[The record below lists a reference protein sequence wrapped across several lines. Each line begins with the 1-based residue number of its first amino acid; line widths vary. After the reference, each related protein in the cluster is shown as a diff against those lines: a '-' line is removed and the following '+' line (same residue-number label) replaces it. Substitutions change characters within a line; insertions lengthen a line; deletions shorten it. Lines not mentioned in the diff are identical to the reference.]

1 MNDNKL
7 YFKGYPSGNLLKIV
21 CKVLEYWINSGF
33 FPILFYKIE
42 GLSVKLIFTKDQTQN
57 MIDLLNTQT
66 QSVVLIYN
74 NIRENSNDLIKL

>member
-33 FPILFYKIE
+33 FPILFYKIHAPGGSE
-42 GLSVKLIFTKDQTQN
+42 KELPGACSHFTMKGNKNEPKKLIY
-57 MIDLLNTQT
+57 IDITLL
-66 QSVVLIYN
+66 S
-74 NIRENSNDLIKL
+74 R